1 MSDDSRM
8 QETVERNGK
17 RTRRQLL
24 AGAAGAVGVIVVES
38 TARAT
43 PAAAANGD
51 AIIIGQGNQAT
62 SNTFINDSSGDT
74 TFSALAAADG
84 TALEGDAVGGTGV
97 AGTSGSGIGVTG
109 SSGSTAANASAV
121 YAEITSASPGAFSAA
136 VRGKNDGTGGSGIGV
151 YGSQEGAGWGVYGT
165 SVSGTGVYG
174 VGGSGVGVF
183 GTGSTGV
190 QGSGATG
197 VHGIA
202 DSSPGVGVLAENTVG
217 GSALEVKGVVA
228 FSRSGVATVLAGTSK
243 VTLKLSLSSAS
254 FVLAT
259 IQGNV
264 AGLYVQGV
272 TMITGPS
279 GSFTI
284 HLNKTVAANTN
295 VAWFVIN

>member
-1 MSDDSRM
+1 
-8 QETVERNGK
+8 
-17 RTRRQLL
+17 
-24 AGAAGAVGVIVVES
+24 
-38 TARAT
+38 
-43 PAAAANGD
+43 
-51 AIIIGQGNQAT
+51 
-62 SNTFINDSSGDT
+62 
-74 TFSALAAADG
+74 
-84 TALEGDAVGGTGV
+84 
-97 AGTSGSGIGVTG
+97 
-109 SSGSTAANASAV
+109 
-121 YAEITSASPGAFSAA
+121 
-136 VRGKNDGTGGSGIGV
+136 
-151 YGSQEGAGWGVYGT
+151 VYGT

-228 FSRSGVATVLAGTSK
+228 FSRSGVATVLVGKSK

-259 IQGNV
+259 IQGDV

-272 TMITGPS
+272 TMITGPT

-284 HLNKTVAANTN
+284 HLNKTVSANTN